1 MPPTR
6 PSGTSFIARAQG
18 PGRVAL
24 GRGPG
29 MALPVLL
36 IAAGALCPL
45 PVRAWPERP
54 VTLVIPFAPGGAAD
68 AAMRVIG
75 PRLSRHLG
83 HPVVVENKPGA
94 GGVVGTQFVARATGD
109 GHTQLVGSAGNAITS
124 ALSTQLPYDFEKD
137 LLPVTQIASV
147 PGVLVVQSSL
157 PVKSVKDLVALLK
170 AEPGARS
177 FGSPGQGTSVHMA
190 GELFQHMT
198 GTRMLHVPYRGAS
211 NALTDLLGGQLDLMF
226 PALAAAQPYIKSGKV
241 RALAVTGKART
252 SLAPDLPTVAEA
264 GIPHYEV
271 GAWIGL
277 FAPAGIAQP
286 VVDRAQGAMG
296 KVLAEPDTSR
306 ALLAIGVEPQ
316 HGTQAEFRQLVR
328 AETARWAGLIREM
341 KTRGTL

>member
-1 MPPTR
+1 
-6 PSGTSFIARAQG
+6 
-18 PGRVAL
+18 
-24 GRGPG
+24 

-45 PVRAWPERP
+45 PVLAWPERP

-211 NALTDLLGGQLDLMF
+211 NALTDLLGGQLDLMLPPRSPTSSRGKCARLPS
-226 PALAAAQPYIKSGKV
+226 PARRARRSRPTCPPWPRPGSPTTKS
-241 RALAVTGKART
+241 AR
-252 SLAPDLPTVAEA
+252 
-264 GIPHYEV
+264 G
-271 GAWIGL
+271 
-277 FAPAGIAQP
+277 
-286 VVDRAQGAMG
+286 
-296 KVLAEPDTSR
+296 
-306 ALLAIGVEPQ
+306 
-316 HGTQAEFRQLVR
+316 
-328 AETARWAGLIREM
+328 
-341 KTRGTL
+341 